1 MGCGV
6 SDIALGDVL
15 KQSPGEA
22 MLALHLRAA
31 GIHAIPEFQFHPA
44 RKFRADFALPESML
58 LIEVDGGN
66 RMAVIGKNGKAVAV
80 GRHTQ
85 DADLE
90 KLNEAAILGWRVMR
104 FSPAMVKSGKAL
116 QTIERFLLK
125 K

>member
-1 MGCGV
+1 M
-6 SDIALGDVL
+6 

-31 GIHAIPEFQFHPA
+31 GIHAIPEFQFHPT

-66 RMAVIGKNGKAVAV
+66 RMAKIINGKAVAV

-85 DADLE
+85 DEDMM
-90 KLNEAAILGWRVMR
+90 KLNLAAELGYRVLR
-104 FSPAMVKSGKAL
+104 FSPKMVKSGLAL
-116 QTIERFLLK
+116 QTIERILK
-125 K
+125 GVKA